1 MSQSDKLEQ
10 KLRAKPKPVSFPWD
24 DLVTLMKQYGFTVL
38 TRKAK
43 GSHFTFYHP
52 ETRLKVKLSRSH
64 PDDVL
69 KGYQIANAIDAID
82 QVKRD
87 KESS

>member
-24 DLVTLMKQYGFTVL
+24 DLVTLMKQYGFTIL

-43 GSHFTFYHP
+43 GSHFTFVH
-52 ETRLKVKLSRSH
+52 EEIGLKVKLSRSH

-69 KGYQIANAIDAID
+69 KGYQIAHVIEAID

-87 KESS
+87 K

>member
-10 KLRAKPKPVSFPWD
+10 KLRAKPKPVSFPWN
-24 DLVTLMKQYGFTVL
+24 DLVTLMNQYGFTLL

-43 GSHFTFYHP
+43 GSHFTFFHT
-52 ETRLKVKLSRSH
+52 ETGLKVKLSRSH

-69 KGYQIANAIDAID
+69 KGYQITNVIDAID

-87 KESS
+87 RESS

>member
-52 ETRLKVKLSRSH
+52 ETGL
-64 PDDVL
+64 
-69 KGYQIANAIDAID
+69 
-82 QVKRD
+82 
-87 KESS
+87 